1 MKKKQFIDKKGCKF
15 DKFTQ
20 INQESK
26 FEGRNLM
33 ARGSKLIDSFIGY
46 GSYLGE
52 NANLQRCYIG
62 RYSSIGPFVQ
72 NIVGKHP
79 TDFVSTHPA
88 FFSLRKQVGFTYV
101 CDQKYDEFE
110 ELKYDGYATK
120 IGNDVW
126 IGAGAA
132 LLEGISIGD
141 GAVIGAGALVTK
153 DVPPYALVGGVP
165 AKVLRYRFKEEEI
178 DFLLKLRW
186 WEKSQEWIVTHADL
200 FEDIYKLK
208 EKVGE
213 EM

>member
-1 MKKKQFIDKKGCKF
+1 M
-15 DKFTQ
+15 
-20 INQESK
+20 
-26 FEGRNLM
+26 
-33 ARGSKLIDSFIGY
+33 
-46 GSYLGE
+46 
-52 NANLQRCYIG
+52 
-62 RYSSIGPFVQ
+62 
-72 NIVGKHP
+72 
-79 TDFVSTHPA
+79 
-88 FFSLRKQVGFTYV
+88 
-101 CDQKYDEFE
+101 
-110 ELKYDGYATK
+110 
-120 IGNDVW
+120 
-126 IGAGAA
+126 
-132 LLEGISIGD
+132 LEGISIGD